1 MEREIKS
8 ISKDEMIEL
17 FKNDITKV
25 NSFVYPTKCCDRYGK
40 FLYKKSCTYPVEYI
54 VTDELQKIAS
64 EYQKKMEE
72 ECLSQIKDGDLVLL
86 RMGGNFYEKR
96 DLENSDLENHRLRLS
111 FDDKNGVHVVGDIIS
126 CHRAKSKGC
135 CNDLQDKPIIGFDL
149 QYSDQTGSYLYKS
162 SELFKYKAEYTKE
175 NLLKIINKF
184 SKKQYDRVFI
194 CNECVSYEAFEKIT
208 NY

>member
-1 MEREIKS
+1 
-8 ISKDEMIEL
+8 
-17 FKNDITKV
+17 
-25 NSFVYPTKCCDRYGK
+25 
-40 FLYKKSCTYPVEYI
+40 
-54 VTDELQKIAS
+54 
-64 EYQKKMEE
+64 MEE

-111 FDDKNGVHVVGDIIS
+111 FDDKNGVRVVGDIIS
-126 CHRAKSKGC
+126 CHRAKSKGY
-135 CNDLQDKPIIGFDL
+135 CNDLQDKPIMGFDL
-149 QYSDQTGSYLYKS
+149 QHEEEDSCYLYRS
-162 SELFKYKAEYTKE
+162 REICGLNLEYTKE

-184 SKKQYDRVFI
+184 SKIQYDRVFI

>member
-1 MEREIKS
+1 MKEEIKS

-17 FKNDITKV
+17 FKKDITKV
-25 NSFVYPTKCCDRYGK
+25 YSFVYPTKCCDRYGK

-111 FDDKNGVHVVGDIIS
+111 FDDKNGVHVVGDINS
-126 CHRAKSKGC
+126 CHLPKSKSYS
-135 CNDLQDKPIIGFDL
+135 NDIQDKPIMSFDL

-162 SELFKYKAEYTKE
+162 SELFKYKVEYTKE

-184 SKKQYDRVFI
+184 SKIQYDRVFI

>member
-1 MEREIKS
+1 MKEEIKS

-17 FKNDITKV
+17 FKKDITKV

-40 FLYKKSCTYPVEYI
+40 FLYKKSCTYPVDYI
-54 VTDELQKIAS
+54 VTDELQKIAY

-135 CNDLQDKPIIGFDL
+135 CNDLQDKPIMGFDL
-149 QYSDQTGSYLYKS
+149 QHEEEDACYLYRS
-162 SELFKYKAEYTKE
+162 REICGLNLEYTKE

-184 SKKQYDRVFI
+184 SKIQYDRVFI

>member
-1 MEREIKS
+1 
-8 ISKDEMIEL
+8 MIEL
-17 FKNDITKV
+17 FKKDITKV
-25 NSFVYPTKCCDRYGK
+25 NSFVYPTRCFDRYGK
-40 FLYKKSCTYPVEYI
+40 FLYKKSYTCPVEYI

-86 RMGGNFYEKR
+86 RMGGDFYEKR

-111 FDDKNGVHVVGDIIS
+111 FDDKNGVHVVGDINS
-126 CHRAKSKGC
+126 YHLPKSKRYS
-135 CNDLQDKPIIGFDL
+135 NDIQDKPIMYFDL
-149 QYSDQTGSYLYKS
+149 QHDEEDACYLYRS
-162 SELFKYKAEYTKE
+162 REICGLNLEYTKE

-184 SKKQYDRVFI
+184 SKIQYDRVFI